1 MLDLELWHR
10 KVLRV
15 TGRKPSAYGG
25 RGCRDQAVTLGE
37 GDAFSLKV
45 PAPPSGQ
52 PSLGLSERHHTNAGD
67 QSFGS
72 RPFVRPQAARNL
84 LDVDGADVRSVPGS
98 LEPVVA
104 LLGAR
109 EAAQQIDEYRGV
121 EEDVRHLPD
130 AARVDPSLRG
140 DPGGRVIVPLVTIGR
155 NRSDCRPDQPMPP
168 LIVERAR
175 DGTRD
180 ERASLARA
188 NVAIEFPNELVV
200 QCNV

>member
-1 MLDLELWHR
+1 MLDLELGHR
-10 KVLRV
+10 KVLRIPGGE
-15 TGRKPSAYGG
+15 TSADGG

-37 GDAFSLKV
+37 SDAFSLKV
-45 PAPPSGQ
+45 LSPLSGQ

-72 RPFVRPQAARNL
+72 RPFGRPQAARNL
-84 LDVDGADVRSVPGS
+84 LDVDRTDVGSVS
-98 LEPVVA
+98 SSFEPVVA
-104 LLGAR
+104 LLSAR

-140 DPGGRVIVPLVTIGR
+140 DPGSRVIVPFVTISR

-175 DGTRD
+175 DSTRN
-180 ERASLARA
+180 ERASLART
-188 NVAIEFPNELVV
+188 NVAIELPNELIVEG
-200 QCNV
+200 NV